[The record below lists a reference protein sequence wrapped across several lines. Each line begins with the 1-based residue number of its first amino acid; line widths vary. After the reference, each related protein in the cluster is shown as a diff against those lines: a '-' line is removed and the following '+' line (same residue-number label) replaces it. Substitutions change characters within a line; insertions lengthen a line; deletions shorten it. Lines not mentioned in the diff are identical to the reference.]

1 MKIAI
6 IGSIWLDTPPKGYGG
21 TEDVIYNLVQGLS
34 AAGHDVTFFGP
45 KDSHVNAKVV
55 ATVDKPLRSFNVSWE
70 NSSYPLYHITEV
82 FDRSEQFDIIH
93 MHLNKSSDLAGL
105 PLSMHSKTPVVS
117 TLHFKVFPRA
127 ERADQYILLRKYRHL
142 PYVSISNAQRKHNSL
157 NYVATVY
164 NGIDLKKFPYSDV
177 KGKYLAWLGKINPV
191 KGTKEAI
198 IAAKKAGIKIYV
210 MGPIDQGV
218 SSMLSYYENEVKPL
232 LDDKTVVYLGEVS
245 HNEKTSIL
253 SGAMCLLNPIL
264 WEEPFGLV
272 MTEAQATGTPVIAFG
287 NGAAPEVIS
296 EGKTGFI
303 VNNIDQMVA
312 RIKRVSSLD
321 RRDARS
327 WIEDN
332 FTTDKMIKDY
342 EAVYEKI
349 IKNWDKYRSEQN
361 KILKNI

>member
-34 AAGHDVTFFGP
+34 AAGHDVTLFAP
-45 KDSHVNAKVV
+45 KTAKVNARLIP
-55 ATVDKPLRSFNVSWE
+55 TVDKPLRSFNVSWE

-82 FDRSEQFDIIH
+82 FDRAREFDIIH

-105 PLSMHSKTPVVS
+105 PLAVLSKTPVVS
-117 TLHFKVFPRA
+117 TLHFKVFPRT
-127 ERADQYILLRKYRHL
+127 EREDQYILLKKYREL
-142 PYVSISNAQRKHNSL
+142 PYVSISNAQRKPNDL

-164 NGIDLKKFPYSDV
+164 NGVDLKKYPYSDIN
-177 KGKYLAWLGKINPV
+177 GKYLAWLGKINPV

-218 SSMLSYYENEVKPL
+218 PSMLSYYENEVKPL
-232 LDDKTVVYLGEVS
+232 LDEKTVVYLGEVS

-287 NGAAPEVIS
+287 RGAAPEVIL
-296 EGKTGFI
+296 EDRTGFI
-303 VNNIDQMVA
+303 VNNIDQMAA
-312 RIKRVSSLD
+312 RIKKVSALERSE
-321 RRDARS
+321 ARQ
-327 WIEDN
+327 WIEEN

-342 EAVYEKI
+342 EAVYEKV
-349 IKNWDKYRSEQN
+349 IKNWDKYRSDQI
-361 KILKNI
+361 KLIKTL